1 MKPGRIGAAGRM
13 DGMPRRPLIPEL
25 AGEAAAAHRAIQNES
40 RLSCLRFL
48 LSKGPALRTEIS
60 AATGLSVS
68 TTIDALRELEAL
80 GYVIGNVE
88 GPERSGRHPV
98 YVAQREK
105 VTTELLAF
113 VSWVLR

>member
-1 MKPGRIGAAGRM
+1 MKHGEISAAGRM
-13 DGMPRRPLIPEL
+13 DRMPRRPSIPEL
-25 AGEAAAAHRAIQNES
+25 AGEAFAAHRAIQNES

-48 LSKGPALRTEIS
+48 LSQGPARRTEIS

-68 TTIDALRELEAL
+68 TTIDALRELETL
-80 GYVIGNVE
+80 GYVVGSVD

>member
-1 MKPGRIGAAGRM
+1 MSDSDDSTAGRM
-13 DGMPRRPLIPEL
+13 ERMPRRPLIPGL
-25 AGEAAAAHRAIQNES
+25 TGEPAAAHRAVQNES

-48 LSKGPALRTEIS
+48 LSEGPATRAGIS

-80 GYVIGNVE
+80 GYVVGSLE
-88 GPERSGRHPV
+88 ESERSGRHPI